1 MKTGFAV
8 LTVSQLNF
16 YVHSLLESDEH
27 LSGMFLRGEI
37 SNFKNHYRSGHYYL
51 SLKDE
56 NAVIRAVM
64 FKGNA
69 QRLRFLPQD
78 GMKVIVSGRVSLF
91 ERDGQY
97 QFYIDDMQPDG
108 VGALHVAYEQLKDK
122 LQKEGLFDAVHKRPL
137 PSYPERVGVITSE
150 TGAALQDILHV
161 LGRRWPLAEV
171 VLAPVLVQGPEAPAQ
186 ICQAIQRLN
195 EANAADVLIVGRGG
209 GSIEDLWAF
218 NDESVARCIAASV
231 LPVVSAVG
239 HETDFTIADFAA
251 DARAPTPSAAA
262 ELVSPEKTAVEAYLL
277 SLQVQMRTLLSQKVV
292 ALRGRQK
299 RAAQGLQ
306 APAQLVDMHHMK
318 VDMLDVRLVAAA
330 KTKIE
335 RGRAGIAALA
345 ARLDAL
351 SPLKVL
357 ARGYAVAETTDGHT
371 ITHVQT
377 LTNGKRFVL
386 QFTDGRAYCQ
396 VNHVEPANWNQE
408 DGQDEKRTDI

>member
-27 LSGMFLRGEI
+27 LSGVFLRGEI
-37 SNFKNHYRSGHYYL
+37 SNFKNHYRSGHFYL

-56 NAVIRAVM
+56 NAVIHAVM

-97 QFYIDDMQPDG
+97 QFYMDDMQPDG
-108 VGALHVAYEQLKDK
+108 VGALHVAYEQLKEK
-122 LQKEGLFDAVHKRPL
+122 LQKEGLFDASRKRPL
-137 PSYPERVGVITSE
+137 PPYPERVGVVTSE
-150 TGAALQDILHV
+150 TGAALQDILHI

-171 VLAPVLVQGPEAPAQ
+171 ILAPVLVQGADAPVQ
-186 ICQAIQRLN
+186 ICRAIRRMN
-195 EANAADVLIVGRGG
+195 EAHAADVLIVGRGG

-218 NDESVARCIAASV
+218 NDESVARCIAASTI
-231 LPVVSAVG
+231 PVVSAVG

-262 ELVSPEKTAVEAYLL
+262 ELVSPEQTVVDAYRL
-277 SLQVQMRTLLSQKVV
+277 SLQVQMRTQLSQKVF
-292 ALRGRQK
+292 ALRGRQQQ
-299 RAAQGLQ
+299 ATQGLQ
-306 APAQLVDMHHMK
+306 SPARLLDMHRMK
-318 VDMLDVRLVAAA
+318 VDILDAQLAAAA
-330 KTKIE
+330 KRKVE
-335 RGRAGIAALA
+335 QGRTDIAALVA
-345 ARLDAL
+345 KLDAL

-357 ARGYAVAETTDGHT
+357 ARGYAVAETTAGDT
-371 ITHVQT
+371 IPRMQA
-377 LTNGKRFVL
+377 LSKGESFVL
-386 QFTDGRAYCQ
+386 RFTDGRAYCQ
-396 VNHVEPANWNQE
+396 VDDMVPADKKQE
-408 DGQDEKRTDI
+408 GGQDEKRANI